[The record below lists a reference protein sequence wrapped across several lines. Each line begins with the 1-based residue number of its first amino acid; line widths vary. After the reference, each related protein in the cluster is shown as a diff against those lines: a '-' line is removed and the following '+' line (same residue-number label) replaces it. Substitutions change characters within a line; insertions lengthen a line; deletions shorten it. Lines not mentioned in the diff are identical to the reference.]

1 MLYMLDTNICI
12 FLIKRRSDD
21 FIHRMQVLRT
31 GEIGVSVVT
40 VAELQYGVSKSE
52 HRERNQAALAAFL
65 LPLDIA
71 DLSFDVSVTYGQI
84 RAELERDEQPIGP
97 LDTMIA
103 AHALSLDV
111 PLITNKTRQFER
123 VKGLRVE
130 DWTPSETRNEM

>member
-12 FLIKRRSDD
+12 YLIKRRSDKLLS
-21 FIHRMQVLRT
+21 RMRAFRT

-40 VAELQYGVSKSE
+40 VAELQYGVSKSQNK
-52 HRERNQAALAAFL
+52 ERNQAAVETFL

-71 DLSFDVSVTYGQI
+71 DFSFAVTVMYGDT
-84 RAELERDEQPIGP
+84 RAQLERQGHPMGP

-111 PLITNKTRQFER
+111 PLVTNNTKEFER

-130 DWTPSETRNEM
+130 DWTK

>member
-12 FLIKRRSDD
+12 YLIKRRSDELLK
-21 FIHRMQVLRT
+21 RMRVFRT

-40 VAELQYGVSKSE
+40 VAELQYGVSKSQNK
-52 HRERNQAALAAFL
+52 ERNQAALETFL

-71 DLSFDVSVTYGQI
+71 DFSFAVTVSYGDI
-84 RAELERDEQPIGP
+84 RAQLERQGQPIGP

-111 PLITNKTRQFER
+111 PLVTNNTREFER

-130 DWTPSETRNEM
+130 DWTK

>member
-1 MLYMLDTNICI
+1 MLDTNICI
-12 FLIKRRSDD
+12 YLIKRRSDELLK
-21 FIHRMQVLRT
+21 RMRVFRT

-40 VAELQYGVSKSE
+40 VAELQYGVSKSQNK
-52 HRERNQAALAAFL
+52 ERNQAALETFL

-71 DLSFDVSVTYGQI
+71 DFSFAVTVSYGDI
-84 RAELERDEQPIGP
+84 RAQLERQGQPIGP

-111 PLITNKTRQFER
+111 PLVTNNTREFER

-130 DWTPSETRNEM
+130 DWTK

>member
-12 FLIKRRSDD
+12 YLIKRRSDELLS
-21 FIHRMQVLRT
+21 RMRVFRT

-40 VAELQYGVSKSE
+40 VAELQYGVSKSQSK
-52 HRERNQAALAAFL
+52 ERNQAALEAFL

-71 DLSFDVSVTYGQI
+71 DFSFEVTVMYGDI
-84 RAELERDEQPIGP
+84 RAQLERQGQPIGP

-111 PLITNKTRQFER
+111 PLVTNNTREFER
-123 VKGLRVE
+123 VRGLRVE
-130 DWTPSETRNEM
+130 DWTK